1 MRPFSNLFLP
11 LRSLRRVFFLAAPV
25 AVLFTIGAAAFF
37 GLLTVEQETPETSEA
52 PHVSQV
58 PEIPVATP
66 PPPEVVKKEYQ
77 SATLPPLLPTPAQL
91 PPLVTEKPERF
102 RVAALPKNFDAFA
115 INNKGEVG
123 GMFGKKAAIWMRGRM
138 RAWESDAPKN
148 PRVSLAAVCLSD
160 ASVLGGMHRETMEG
174 AGGTGVYT
182 DVSLWNKTKSAADTV
197 PTLPNLSRAFLYG
210 LNARKQAVGVCDPAY
225 MTEWRD
231 DALPDGSA
239 PFESSNGFYWDGKV
253 TRDLGRGAAFGIN
266 ERNQVIGTQ
275 NGRIIWWQGREKRD
289 LGSGVGYAINNR
301 GYILANPSA
310 NIKYS
315 PSRLYEPDKRS
326 LPQATLLR
334 DDTQTR
340 LGVLPGY
347 KGGLAQSLNDRNEI
361 VGFCSPDVTGPEETF
376 EDVYND
382 AYNDEYYRDVVMQ
395 QHAFLWRAGTMYDLN
410 TLLPKHSGWVL
421 HDARS
426 INNKGQIVGRGTFHG
441 KKRSFLLTPVP

>member
-1 MRPFSNLFLP
+1 MRTLSALFLP
-11 LRSLRRVFFLAAPV
+11 LRSLRRVFFLAAPL
-25 AVLFTIGAAAFF
+25 AVLLAIGAAAFF

-52 PHVSQV
+52 SHISQV

-77 SATLPPLLPTPAQL
+77 SATLPPLLPAPAQL

-123 GMFGKKAAIWMRGRM
+123 GMSGKNATIWMRGRM

-160 ASVLGGMHRETMEG
+160 ASVLGGMRRETMEG

-197 PTLPNLSRAFLYG
+197 PTLPNLSSAFLYG
-210 LNARKQAVGVCDPAY
+210 LNARKQAVGVCEPGY
-225 MTEWRD
+225 MTEWRGD
-231 DALPDGSA
+231 GRLPDGSA
-239 PFESSNGFYWDGKV
+239 AFEYSNGFYWDGKV

-266 ERNQVIGTQ
+266 ERNQVIGAQ
-275 NGRIIWWQGREKRD
+275 NGRIILWQGREKRD
-289 LGSGVGYAINNR
+289 LGDGVGYAINNR
-301 GYILANPSA
+301 GDILANPSA

-315 PSRLYEPDKRS
+315 PSRVHEPDKRS
-326 LPQATLLR
+326 LPQATLLHNN
-334 DDTQTR
+334 TQTC

-347 KGGLAQSLNDRNEI
+347 KGGLAKSLNDRNEI
-361 VGFCSPDVTGPEETF
+361 VGSCSPEVTVG
-376 EDVYND
+376 DVYND
-382 AYNDEYYRDVVMQ
+382 VYNDEYYRDVVMQ

-410 TLLPKHSGWVL
+410 ALLPKHSGWVL

-441 KKRSFLLTPVP
+441 KIRSFLLTPR